1 MDTNWWQKFQ
11 KDFSTFRT
19 DLIVDHGWN
28 DLTCHYNL
36 ECLLHQETVI
46 PTTNQYAKQ
55 QGPMWT
61 DLDFDDFLHE
71 LGLLLPMEVYETH
84 VPCRLYWYPE
94 MTDLFPSMNFEKV
107 TNYKRFEKTMMYMP
121 LSNTS

>member
-1 MDTNWWQKFQ
+1 
-11 KDFSTFRT
+11 
-19 DLIVDHGWN
+19 
-28 DLTCHYNL
+28 
-36 ECLLHQETVI
+36 
-46 PTTNQYAKQ
+46 
-55 QGPMWT
+55 MWT
-61 DLDFDDFLHE
+61 DLDFDDFLRE
-71 LGLLLPMEVYETH
+71 LSLLLPMEVYEIH